1 MEIPQDP
8 ATAEDDARRL
18 VQTHGPRLFA
28 LALRLCD
35 DPTEAEELVFR
46 TLERAL
52 AALGRYRPEAP
63 FEAWLRT
70 ILLNLRRNDL
80 RARAARPPS
89 ASALPDLAADPVA
102 VPDPGPSPAELTAA
116 RADAEAARRAVARLP
131 DRLRAP
137 VVLHYFEGLDVAE
150 TARELRV
157 PAGTHAVELSRPGYR
172 SVTQSVEV
180 GRDRT
185 AALGTVG
192 LERLFIPDVAVT
204 TRNGTVVRGMFR
216 ERAGGFY
223 RVETAPGLVHSIPLA
238 DIESVAPIRS
248 DAEPE
253 TEP

>member
-1 MEIPQDP
+1 MEIPQEP

-52 AALGRYRPEAP
+52 AALGRYRPEGP

-89 ASALPDLAADPVA
+89 TSVLPDPAA

-116 RADAEAARRAVARLP
+116 RADAEASVDSSLRRDEYGTIVGRNPGLRGWIADNCPALMKHYQTLLGYRRLAAEFRDAHDLGDPCPAALLLGENPAAEAKLPPRTRTLLPAARRRART
-131 DRLRAP
+131 RLKESESEAAT
-137 VVLHYFEGLDVAE
+137 VKAFAE
-150 TARELRV
+150 KLK
-157 PAGTHAVELSRPGYR
+157 R
-172 SVTQSVEV
+172 SWAEP
-180 GRDRT
+180 RDRMR
-185 AALGTVG
+185 
-192 LERLFIPDVAVT
+192 RLA
-204 TRNGTVVRGMFR
+204 
-216 ERAGGFY
+216 
-223 RVETAPGLVHSIPLA
+223 
-238 DIESVAPIRS
+238 
-248 DAEPE
+248 
-253 TEP
+253 

>member
-1 MEIPQDP
+1 MEIPQEP
-8 ATAEDDARRL
+8 ATVEDDARRL

-52 AALGRYRPEAP
+52 AALGRYRPEGP

-157 PAGTHAVELSRPGYR
+157 PAGTVKF
-172 SVTQSVEV
+172 
-180 GRDRT
+180 
-185 AALGTVG
+185 
-192 LERLFIPDVAVT
+192 RLFEARRRLKRLLKDWS
-204 TRNGTVVRGMFR
+204 
-216 ERAGGFY
+216 
-223 RVETAPGLVHSIPLA
+223 AP
-238 DIESVAPIRS
+238 
-248 DAEPE
+248 
-253 TEP
+253 